1 MSIVNTEPS
10 SDNRFLSGVNFFST
24 LNDDEV
30 AFLAESCSSHRYS
43 FGETVFEQ
51 GAYSDGLY
59 VIRSGSV
66 RLFKQE
72 QGRETSMGLRKAGDT
87 FAEIANLR
95 NSRLEY
101 SARTASDSELLVIP
115 RTTLV
120 SLWERNPKIENFM
133 TRYAAIQTTGGLV
146 AQLFALK
153 GKAEK
158 QQIETLIET
167 IGIKRV
173 TPGQV
178 ILQQDTCDD
187 RRLYFIRQG
196 EVQLIRQEGTREY
209 SLGRLG
215 KGESFGEQALLLSQ
229 NQPASIVAEGNT
241 TLLVI
246 PEATVKTIMEFR
258 PALQSEFETR
268 IQSFEQELERQR
280 KLSGLLPGRWH
291 FSPDESVASGQRIL
305 KHFPL
310 VEQEQEMDCG
320 AACLAMICRY
330 HGIQTTLEHLREMA
344 EIDCEGA
351 TLECLANAGARLG
364 YVARGVNATLA
375 GLSDFNLP
383 LIAHWQGYHYFVVYG
398 ISSHQVWI
406 ADPASGFKKMSISEF
421 ARGWDGTCLLLDPG
435 ADQIQQ
441 QVEPL
446 KATSTSRF
454 LQPCRRFFFPLL
466 GVMTILAGLTIIPP
480 ILIQYLLDSA
490 EQQPGDSWI
499 NMLLAAWMA
508 VYGFKHL
515 TELLRN
521 ILVSH
526 LEHRIGQKAKRDF
539 LQTLLYLPLTFFEKR
554 SSSDILARLE
564 ENENLWRFIT
574 GQATATLADLCL
586 VILSW
591 IVLLF
596 YDTRLA
602 ILFMGCLLPIIVF
615 QVLSAK
621 RAKDHTDVTSTNKP
635 IHLPE
640 MIREI
645 ETVKAQGAEYWVR
658 SHWELQDKKNIDSAH
673 QSNRRESYR
682 TLVLGLLQATALGV
696 LLWHGA
702 HLLASNQFTG
712 GWLIAFFMIAAASV
726 PPFTRLSG
734 SWLEWLRIKV
744 IFNRIQSILEL
755 QPEQGAQEA
764 SANIILPDPK
774 GCLYLDDLYFRY
786 RDHSPYALEGLTETV
801 NASEWIHV
809 IGPRNSGKT
818 TLAKLLMG
826 FYPATEGNITIDTY
840 PIGLLEKGCLRRQI
854 GYARRNPAVFS
865 DTVENNVAFGIRAP
879 QRKRIVDVCHQAGL
893 SSIVKQLPGGYSH
906 PLTEDA
912 PALDESQQQRLGIAR
927 ALYRDPAILL
937 LDEATSLLDLEA
949 ECLLLNGLRSSYPSK
964 TMISFSE
971 HANSGLTA
979 TRIWMLYNG
988 RIVESGSAEDLL
1000 KTQGLYSQSLEK
1012 L

>member
-1 MSIVNTEPS
+1 VSTVNTEPTAIK
-10 SDNRFLSGVNFFST
+10 RFLSGVNFFST
-24 LNDDEV
+24 LNDEEITD
-30 AFLAESCSSHRYS
+30 LAESCTSYRHG
-43 FGETVFEQ
+43 FGETVFNQ
-51 GAYSDGLY
+51 GTYSDGLY
-59 VIRSGSV
+59 VIRAGSV
-66 RLFKQE
+66 RLFSQE
-72 QGRETSMGLRKAGDT
+72 QGKETSMGLRKVGDT
-87 FAEIANLR
+87 FAEIAILR
-95 NSRLEY
+95 NTRLEY

-115 RTTLV
+115 RATLV
-120 SLWERNPKIENFM
+120 SLWERNPKAGKYM

-153 GKAEK
+153 GKTEK
-158 QQIETLIET
+158 QQIENLIET

-173 TPGQV
+173 EPAQV

-196 EVQLIRQEGTREY
+196 EVRVIRQEGSREY
-209 SLGRLG
+209 RLGRLG

-246 PEATVKTIMEFR
+246 PEATVKTIMELR

-280 KLSGLLPGRWH
+280 KLSGLLPGRWY
-291 FSPDESVASGQRIL
+291 FSPEESAASGQRIL

-344 EIDCEGA
+344 GIDCEGA
-351 TLECLANAGARLG
+351 TLEYLANAGERLG
-364 YVARGVNATLA
+364 FVARGVNTTFA

-406 ADPASGFKKMSISEF
+406 ADPASGFKKMSVTEF
-421 ARGWDGTCLLLDPG
+421 ARGWDGTCLLLDSG
-435 ADQIQQ
+435 TDSIRQHA
-441 QVEPL
+441 EPL
-446 KATSTSRF
+446 QALSPARF
-454 LQPCRRFFFPLL
+454 LQPCRGFVLPLVA
-466 GVMTILAGLTIIPP
+466 VMAILAGLTIIPP

-490 EQQPGDSWI
+490 GNLPGDNWI
-499 NMLLAAWMA
+499 NLLLALWMA

-515 TELLRN
+515 TDLLRN
-521 ILVSH
+521 ILVGR

-539 LQTLLYLPLTFFEKR
+539 LQTVLYLPLTFFEKR
-554 SSSDILARLE
+554 STSDILARLE
-564 ENENLWRFIT
+564 ENENLWRFVT

-586 VILSW
+586 VAISW

-602 ILFMGCLLPIIVF
+602 ALFMGCLFPIMIF
-615 QVLSAK
+615 QVLAAN
-621 RAKDHTDVTSTNKP
+621 RAKDRTEVTLTNDP
-635 IHLPE
+635 PHLPE
-640 MIREI
+640 IIQEI

-658 SHWELQDKKNIDSAH
+658 SHWELLDRKNIASTH
-673 QSNRRESYR
+673 HRNRRESYR
-682 TLVLGLLQATALGV
+682 TLTLGLLQAAALGV
-696 LLWHGA
+696 LLWQGA
-702 HLLASNQFTG
+702 HLLADNQFSG

-726 PPFTRLSG
+726 PPFTRLTG
-734 SWLEWLRIKV
+734 SRLEWLKIKV
-744 IFNRIQSILEL
+744 IFTRIQSILEL
-755 QPEQGAQEA
+755 RPEQGTQEA

-774 GCLYLDDLYFRY
+774 GRLYLDNLYFRY
-786 RDHSPYALEGLTETV
+786 KDNTPYVLEALTETV
-801 NASEWIHV
+801 SAGEWIHI

-826 FYPATEGNITIDTY
+826 FYPITEGNITIDTY

-854 GYARRNPAVFS
+854 GYARQKTAVFS

-879 QRKRIVDVCHQAGL
+879 QRKRIVDVCHQAEL
-893 SSIVKQLPGGYSH
+893 SSVINQLPGGYSH
-906 PLTEDA
+906 LLIGDA

-937 LDEATSLLDLEA
+937 FDEATSRLDLKA
-949 ECLLLNGLRSSYPSK
+949 ECMLLNSLRSSYPNK
-964 TMISFSE
+964 TMITFSE

-979 TRIWMLYNG
+979 NRIWMLYNG

-1000 KTQGLYSQSLEK
+1000 KTHGLYSQSLEK
-1012 L
+1012 